1 MFTGEYRTFKE
12 IWYKE
17 KNGVGY
23 LFFEFY
29 NGAMSML
36 QCKRLEAAIYEARQ
50 RPTKILVFMGGVNFW
65 SNGFHLNVIEA
76 APDSALESWNNINA
90 IDDVV
95 LAILTTCDRLTIAAL
110 RANAGAGGAMM
121 TLACDRIIVRDG
133 VVLNPHYQAMGLY
146 GSEYWTYSLP
156 KRVGPEKALELTKDC
171 LPINAGTAAKI
182 GMIDAVIGCD
192 VDAFEA
198 YVTSYAETLAKSED
212 YSKLLVKK
220 EVQRSRDEAEK
231 PLSLYRHEEL
241 SEMRKNF
248 WGKDDAYHV
257 ARRNFVHKIFCGKT
271 PLRLA
276 KNRRAEER
284 ICQVTS

>member
-1 MFTGEYRTFKE
+1 
-12 IWYKE
+12 
-17 KNGVGY
+17 V
-23 LFFEFY
+23 
-29 NGAMSML
+29 
-36 QCKRLEAAIYEARQ
+36 QRLEAAIYEARQ
-50 RPTKILVFMGGVNFW
+50 RPTKILVVMGGVNFW

-110 RANAGAGGAMM
+110 RANTGAGGAMM

-156 KRVGPEKALELTKDC
+156 KRVGPEKASSSPRIAFRSTPGPRPKY
-171 LPINAGTAAKI
+171 
-182 GMIDAVIGCD
+182 AVIGCD

-241 SEMRKNF
+241 SEIRKNF
-248 WGKDDAYHV
+248 WGMDDAYHV

>member
-1 MFTGEYRTFKE
+1 
-12 IWYKE
+12 
-17 KNGVGY
+17 
-23 LFFEFY
+23 
-29 NGAMSML
+29 
-36 QCKRLEAAIYEARQ
+36 
-50 RPTKILVFMGGVNFW
+50 
-65 SNGFHLNVIEA
+65 
-76 APDSALESWNNINA
+76 
-90 IDDVV
+90 
-95 LAILTTCDRLTIAAL
+95 
-110 RANAGAGGAMM
+110 
-121 TLACDRIIVRDG
+121 
-133 VVLNPHYQAMGLY
+133 MGLY

-220 EVQRSRDEAEK
+220 EVQRSRNEAEK

-241 SEMRKNF
+241 SEIRKNF